1 MLPTIDQIIENFDL
15 IEDWEERYNYI
26 IELGR
31 DLPPLPSE
39 LHTEANRVHG
49 CESQVWLDFRVADAE
64 RLALRGDSDSMI
76 VRGFVALVIALYDGK
91 TVADAAA
98 TDGLALF
105 RKLDFGAH
113 VTSKRANGIR
123 AMIERIQRD
132 SRNVRAPAPAAQE
145 APPV

>member
-1 MLPTIDQIIENFDL
+1 MLPSIDTIIENFEL
-15 IEDWEERYNYI
+15 IDDWEERYNYI

-31 DLPPLPSE
+31 DLPPLPPE
-39 LHTEANRVHG
+39 LHSEANRVHG
-49 CESQVWLDFRVADAE
+49 CESQVWLDFRVADAD

-91 TVADAAA
+91 TSADAVA
-98 TDGLALF
+98 TDGLELF

-123 AMIERIQRD
+123 AMIERIRRD
-132 SRNVRAPAPAAQE
+132 SREHRAASPAAQA
-145 APPV
+145 APPT